1 MLRQAFCRAA
11 RSAMAC
17 AVPSSSMAAPA
28 AQLEASTRTLS
39 SLISLREFT
48 QQSWAAQA
56 ATPSAAPQAPA
67 AAAAV
72 AAAAAPPAPWTP
84 TRELQKRKTLPKR
97 MQHLLTTLERE
108 REEAI
113 MSELRRPDFGPG
125 DVIELKLSV
134 PENKRRVTVFKG
146 ICIAKRNRSVRST
159 FTLRNIF
166 GGSGGIERTFPL
178 YSPHITEMK
187 VLESRRV
194 RRAKLFY
201 LRERNAKEYRT

>member
-48 QQSWAAQA
+48 RQSWAAQA

-97 MQHLLTTLERE
+97 MQHLLTVSTQPRPYAICLDCLAGRGAGFDAGSSGGALAWTGTAAALCNLLICAWQATPSRLEL
-108 REEAI
+108 I
-113 MSELRRPDFGPG
+113 VYLCGNLPRRRW
-125 DVIELKLSV
+125 S
-134 PENKRRVTVFKG
+134 
-146 ICIAKRNRSVRST
+146 
-159 FTLRNIF
+159 
-166 GGSGGIERTFPL
+166 GSG
-178 YSPHITEMK
+178 
-187 VLESRRV
+187 RRQSCRSCGGPTLGLV
-194 RRAKLFY
+194 M
-201 LRERNAKEYRT
+201 

>member
-1 MLRQAFCRAA
+1 
-11 RSAMAC
+11 
-17 AVPSSSMAAPA
+17 MAAPA

-39 SLISLREFT
+39 SLISLRGFT

-56 ATPSAAPQAPA
+56 ATPSAAAQAPA
-67 AAAAV
+67 AAAA
-72 AAAAAPPAPWTP
+72 AAAASPPAPWTP

-97 MQHLLTTLERE
+97 MQHLLTTLELE
-108 REEAI
+108 REAEFSAA
-113 MSELRRPDFGPG
+113 LQRPDFGPG
-125 DVIELKLSV
+125 DVIELKLAV

-146 ICIAKRNRSVRST
+146 ICIAKRNRSVRSS

-194 RRAKLFY
+194 RRAKLYY
-201 LRERNAKEYRT
+201 LRERTAKEYRT